1 MPLASSRWSVT
12 VDRAKRQVAA
22 ARVNLVTDRHSVRLR
37 AERQHRKQDQ
47 VFECA
52 EKNVICHLLDN
63 VNMTLTLILLTL
75 PHWPRKPAWIF
86 NTIGAKEARLT

>member
-1 MPLASSRWSVT
+1 
-12 VDRAKRQVAA
+12 
-22 ARVNLVTDRHSVRLR
+22 
-37 AERQHRKQDQ
+37 

-52 EKNVICHLLDN
+52 EKNVVCHLLDN

-75 PHWPRKPAWIF
+75 SHWPRKPAWIF